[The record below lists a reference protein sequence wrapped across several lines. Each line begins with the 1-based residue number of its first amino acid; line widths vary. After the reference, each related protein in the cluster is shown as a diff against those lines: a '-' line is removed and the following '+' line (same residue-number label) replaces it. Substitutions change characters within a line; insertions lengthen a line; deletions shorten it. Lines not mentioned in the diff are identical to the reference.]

1 MAKPEKRKKPRRR
14 SAGDPV
20 TPPNLQYPVI
30 PRTVTETIIMITAVF
45 LLAGLSYTIHSVL
58 SPFVILGGLI
68 YLLYPLRQAP
78 LPRRLMWL
86 AVVLFAI
93 WFLHSILG
101 ILTPFVLAFILA
113 YIINPFVTYLEG
125 KGVRRSLSSIIAVL
139 LFVGVLVTI
148 TLFVMPVAFEQFR
161 QILMGVRTIAND
173 AVELLN
179 SAEFLDALAGFGI
192 PVETLQK
199 LIDQHLSPELAGIL
213 KTLFEGVFGVVSSVS
228 SIAMH
233 VINVVIIPF
242 LVFYI
247 LKDFRLIM
255 DRFWQLFPEP
265 QRERVISLGLVVDG
279 LMGRYFRGILIVAAI
294 QGVIATTGLYLIGV
308 RYALVLGIM
317 TGLLT
322 LIPYV
327 GLMVSLIV
335 SSLVAA
341 FSGDPAIVKVVGV
354 VVLYL
359 SQKILQVT
367 TLEPRIIGGQ
377 VGLHPVLLI
386 FCLLVFG
393 YFLGFMGLLIAV
405 PATALIL
412 AGYREWRSW
421 IATRQVP
428 ERA

>member
-1 MAKPEKRKKPRRR
+1 
-14 SAGDPV
+14 
-20 TPPNLQYPVI
+20 
-30 PRTVTETIIMITAVF
+30 
-45 LLAGLSYTIHSVL
+45 
-58 SPFVILGGLI
+58 
-68 YLLYPLRQAP
+68 
-78 LPRRLMWL
+78 
-86 AVVLFAI
+86 
-93 WFLHSILG
+93 
-101 ILTPFVLAFILA
+101 
-113 YIINPFVTYLEG
+113 
-125 KGVRRSLSSIIAVL
+125 
-139 LFVGVLVTI
+139 
-148 TLFVMPVAFEQFR
+148 
-161 QILMGVRTIAND
+161 AND
-173 AVELLN
+173 AVDLLN